1 MGQDHLT
8 FTGKTARIS
17 HAALLLLPLLL
28 APACSSIGFGAQR
41 SVEAAGVVATSAVA
55 TPVIGFA
62 SWPLWH
68 WGGSITSEWLS
79 GTEEIRVP
87 VAAPQPGGPGAVSQ
101 PNDSAMNL
109 YIIILLLVSGGL
121 ARELW
126 SLKARDKDQ
135 QKQLDEL
142 WDMLTRGR
150 GK

>member
-1 MGQDHLT
+1 MI
-8 FTGKTARIS
+8 FIGKTARMG

-41 SVEAAGVVATSAVA
+41 SVEAAGVAATSVVA
-55 TPVIGFA
+55 TPLIGFA

-68 WGGSITSEWLS
+68 WLASPTATWLT
-79 GTEEIRVP
+79 GTEEIRIP
-87 VAAPQPGGPGAVSQ
+87 LVAAPTQNVGSYSQ
-101 PNDSAMNL
+101 VPTNQAMNL
-109 YIIILLLVSGGL
+109 YIIILLLVAGVL

-142 WDMLTRGR
+142 WDMFTRG
-150 GK
+150 K